1 MLNLI
6 PLISIFF
13 ISNQI
18 EFYFTKLTINSTEH
32 QDFFYTIKTKQI
44 SKSKPEKKIF
54 KGKTLLE
61 SILFFFFF
69 FFCDSVFTTAI
80 SFLLIIDGVTIYEF
94 NHDWKFEG

>member
-1 MLNLI
+1 MRKEKTSGIKILKNTPHEKFKKIGGCFFASMLNLI

-44 SKSKPEKKIF
+44 SKSKQE
-54 KGKTLLE
+54 
-61 SILFFFFF
+61 
-69 FFCDSVFTTAI
+69 
-80 SFLLIIDGVTIYEF
+80 
-94 NHDWKFEG
+94 